1 MWTSTKTWE
10 AGWSLGF
17 TCVADEAVVV
27 SVTDDALALLFGLDG
42 FSPSSSDGSERA
54 TRLRLEEESSGAL
67 AWGAIALRGL
77 GVAVSEWLYWSGCVF
92 HEKN

>member
-1 MWTSTKTWE
+1 
-10 AGWSLGF
+10 
-17 TCVADEAVVV
+17 
-27 SVTDDALALLFGLDG
+27 
-42 FSPSSSDGSERA
+42 
-54 TRLRLEEESSGAL
+54 LRLEEESSGAL